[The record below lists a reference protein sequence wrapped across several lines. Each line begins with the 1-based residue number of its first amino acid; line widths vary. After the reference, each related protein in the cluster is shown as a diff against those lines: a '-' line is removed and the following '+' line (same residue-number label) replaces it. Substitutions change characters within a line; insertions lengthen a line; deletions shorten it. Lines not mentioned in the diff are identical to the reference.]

1 MGSNGSLVRDKIG
14 FCACQCPG
22 GGLSDPD
29 TMQLNKASF
38 LYVPTKDLKEEVA
51 QLRQDGGAWMMRR
64 AELIEELIA
73 ERSRSVVIM
82 VGFPGSGK
90 STVAKNL
97 EMTIISGDELK
108 TAPKMIKAAEA
119 VIKTAPGQS
128 IVFDATNATKA
139 RRAEYIEFARLH
151 NLPVRCIHVATPIE
165 VSMERNKGRE
175 KPVPNIALYLYR
187 KKFEQ
192 PTEDEGLEVVV
203 V

>member
-1 MGSNGSLVRDKIG
+1 
-14 FCACQCPG
+14 
-22 GGLSDPD
+22 
-29 TMQLNKASF
+29 MQLNKASF

-51 QLRQDGGAWMMRR
+51 QLRQDGGALMMAL
-64 AELIEELIA
+64 AELIEEEIA
-73 ERSRSVVIM
+73 KRSRSVVIM

-192 PTEDEGLEVVV
+192 PTEDEGLEIIFV
-203 V
+203 

>member
-1 MGSNGSLVRDKIG
+1 MSLTDSN
-14 FCACQCPG
+14 
-22 GGLSDPD
+22 

-108 TAPKMIKAAEA
+108 TAPKMIKAAEQA
-119 VIKTAPGQS
+119 LKANPGQS

-139 RRAEYIEFARLH
+139 RRAEYIEFARRH

-192 PTEDEGLEVVV
+192 PTEDEGLEIIVV
-203 V
+203 

>member
-1 MGSNGSLVRDKIG
+1 MSLTDSN
-14 FCACQCPG
+14 
-22 GGLSDPD
+22 

-51 QLRQDGGAWMMRR
+51 RLRQDGGAWMMRR
-64 AELIEELIA
+64 ADLIEELIA

-90 STVAKNL
+90 STVAKKL

-108 TAPKMIKAAEA
+108 TAPKMIKAAEQA
-119 VIKTAPGQS
+119 LKANPGQS

-139 RRAEYIEFARLH
+139 RRAEYIEFARRH

>member
-1 MGSNGSLVRDKIG
+1 MSLTD
-14 FCACQCPG
+14 
-22 GGLSDPD
+22 LN

-51 QLRQDGGAWMMRR
+51 QLRQDGGAWMVRR
-64 AELIEELIA
+64 ADLIEEEIA
-73 ERSRSVVIM
+73 KRSRAVVIM
-82 VGFPGSGK
+82 VGYPGSGK
-90 STVAKNL
+90 STIARELGGTV
-97 EMTIISGDELK
+97 ISGDVLK
-108 TAPKMIKAAEA
+108 TSAKMIKAAEQA
-119 VIKTAPGQS
+119 LKANPGQS

-139 RRAEYIEFARLH
+139 RRAEYIEFARRH

-192 PTEDEGLEVVV
+192 PTEDEGLEIIVV
-203 V
+203 

>member
-1 MGSNGSLVRDKIG
+1 
-14 FCACQCPG
+14 
-22 GGLSDPD
+22 
-29 TMQLNKASF
+29 MQLNKASF

-73 ERSRSVVIM
+73 ERSRAVVIM

-139 RRAEYIEFARLH
+139 RRAEYIAFAKKHGR
-151 NLPVRCIHVATPIE
+151 PVRCIHVATPIE

-192 PTEDEGLEVVV
+192 PTEDEGLEIVVV
-203 V
+203 